1 MTVKKKKKGKGLLF
15 AVLILIVL
23 LVLYFVIDL
32 QQKKADQEA
41 ETEETEESSLPVSVT
56 EDEIAK
62 VTVKNGDVTMTYT
75 KSDDTW
81 TYEEDHDFPLDESA
95 VDTKMS
101 KLTSLTVDRVLES
114 PEDLSE
120 YGLDEPKQEV
130 TVLKTD
136 GTAFTLYIGNQNS
149 SNNDFYVKVD
159 DGADVYTMPASSV
172 NVFDMQPY
180 DVAKADTFPTLE
192 STNIRNIKVEK
203 EDGTVE
209 FASDETAT
217 SWTVKD
223 QDGNEEKAGT
233 TAASDLTSA
242 VSSLSYKDFVDYKGD
257 DLTRYGLDKPTE
269 TVTIVTEETEAETEE
284 ETETE
289 EESEVASESESV
301 SETETA
307 ESETGSEEL
316 ATEAVSEEETTE
328 AISETAVETVSET
341 SSEDPTTEA
350 VSETETSTEAVTEA
364 ETEAESETE
373 IETETEEPKT
383 IEVTTTLLI
392 GNTNDDGDYYV
403 KLADNNGVYTMSEST
418 LEKLLNVDV
427 LDYVSLYLNDVPM
440 TSMKSLEVTCQ
451 GETKTLTVESEEVPV
466 ETEASTEEE
475 TEAETIKISAG
486 ALDEAE
492 TEAETETETE
502 TETEQQMQTVY
513 HYLVD
518 GEEVEAT
525 PFRLFYNNLIALQA
539 QKRTSEAPE
548 VSGDPDFKLVFTKV
562 DGTSLTTEF
571 YLADDGL
578 YDVLSDQAL
587 PARISKMDVQ
597 KIIGYYED
605 VINPEP
611 ETETEIETET
621 VSEE

>member
-41 ETEETEESSLPVSVT
+41 ETEETKDSSLPVSVT
-56 EDEIAK
+56 DDEIAK

-75 KSDDTW
+75 KNDDTW
-81 TYEEDHDFPLDESA
+81 TYEEDSDFPLDESA

-159 DGADVYTMPASSV
+159 DGTDVYTMPASSV

-192 STNIRNIKVEK
+192 STNIRNMKVEK

-209 FASDETAT
+209 FSSDETGT

-223 QDGNEEKAGT
+223 QDGNEEEAGT
-233 TAASDLTSA
+233 TAASDLTTA

-257 DLTRYGLDKPTE
+257 DLAQYGLDKPTE
-269 TVTIVTEETEAETEE
+269 TVTVVSEETEAETEE
-284 ETETE
+284 EMGTE
-289 EESEVASESESV
+289 EV
-301 SETETA
+301 SEAATGTETA
-307 ESETGSEEL
+307 
-316 ATEAVSEEETTE
+316 
-328 AISETAVETVSET
+328 
-341 SSEDPTTEA
+341 
-350 VSETETSTEAVTEA
+350 TEAVTEA
-364 ETEAESETE
+364 ETEPES
-373 IETETEEPKT
+373 ETETEEPKT

-392 GNTNDDGDYYV
+392 GNTNGDGDYYV
-403 KLADNNGVYTMSEST
+403 KLADHDGVYTMAEST

-440 TSMKSLEVTCQ
+440 TNMKSLEVTYQ

-486 ALDEAE
+486 ALDEAG
-492 TEAETETETE
+492 TEAETEAETETE

-518 GEEVEAT
+518 GEEVDST
-525 PFRLFYNNLIALQA
+525 PFRLFYNNLIAMQA

-562 DGTSLTTEF
+562 DGTKLTTEF

-605 VINPEP
+605 IINPEP
-611 ETETEIETET
+611 ETETESETET
-621 VSEE
+621 ASEE

>member
-1 MTVKKKKKGKGLLF
+1 MTAKKKKKGKGLLF

-56 EDEIAK
+56 EDEISK
-62 VTVKNGDVTMTYT
+62 VTVKNGDVTMTYV
-75 KSDDTW
+75 KNDDTW
-81 TYEEDHDFPLDESA
+81 TYEEDPDFPLDESA
-95 VDTKMS
+95 VNTKMNR
-101 KLTSLTVDRVLES
+101 LTTLTVDRVLES

-120 YGLDEPKQEV
+120 YGLDKPQQEV

-136 GTAFTLYIGNQNS
+136 GTTFTLYIGNQNS

-159 DGADVYTMPASSV
+159 DGADVYTMPSSSV
-172 NVFDMQPY
+172 NAFNMQPY
-180 DVAKADTFPTLE
+180 DVAKADSFPTLE
-192 STNIRNIKVEK
+192 STNIRDIKVEK

-209 FASDETAT
+209 FSSDETGT

-223 QDGNEEKAGT
+223 QDGNEETAGA

-242 VSSLSYKDFVDYKGD
+242 VSSLTYKKFIDYKGD
-257 DLTRYGLDKPTE
+257 DLAQYGLDKPTE

-289 EESEVASESESV
+289 TEEVTEAASETEMVAESESA
-301 SETETA
+301 SET
-307 ESETGSEEL
+307 ETGSEE
-316 ATEAVSEEETTE
+316 ATTEAVSETATEEATTEAVSEEETT
-328 AISETAVETVSET
+328 
-341 SSEDPTTEA
+341 
-350 VSETETSTEAVTEA
+350 TEAVTETETA
-364 ETEAESETE
+364 TEAATETESET
-373 IETETEEPKT
+373 ETETEEPKT

-418 LEKLLNVDV
+418 LDKLLNVDV
-427 LDYVSLYLNDVPM
+427 LDYVSMYLNDVPM
-440 TSMKSLEVTCQ
+440 TNMKSLEVTYQ

-475 TEAETIKISAG
+475 TEADTIKISAG

-492 TEAETETETE
+492 TETESESETETE
-502 TETEQQMQTVY
+502 TETEQQMRTVY

-562 DGTSLTTEF
+562 DGTKLTTEF

-578 YDVLSDQAL
+578 YDVLSDQNL

-597 KIIGYYED
+597 KIISYYED

-611 ETETEIETET
+611 ETETESETGT
-621 VSEE
+621 ASEE

>member
-56 EDEIAK
+56 DDEIAK
-62 VTVKNGDVTMTYT
+62 VTVKNGDVTMSYT
-75 KSDDTW
+75 KNDDTW
-81 TYEEDHDFPLDESA
+81 TYEEDSDFPLDESA

-159 DGADVYTMPASSV
+159 DGTDVYTMPASSV

-209 FASDETAT
+209 FSSDENGT

-223 QDGNEEKAGT
+223 QDGNEEEAGT
-233 TAASDLTSA
+233 TAASDLTTA

-257 DLTRYGLDKPTE
+257 DLARYGLDKPAE
-269 TVTIVTEETEAETEE
+269 TVTVVSEETEAATESETAE
-284 ETETE
+284 ET
-289 EESEVASESESV
+289 V
-301 SETETA
+301 SEAEAVSGTETA
-307 ESETGSEEL
+307 ESENGSEETTTEAVSET
-316 ATEAVSEEETTE
+316 ATEAVSEEEMTE
-328 AISETAVETVSET
+328 AATGTETA
-341 SSEDPTTEA
+341 
-350 VSETETSTEAVTEA
+350 TEAVTEA
-364 ETEAESETE
+364 ETEPES
-373 IETETEEPKT
+373 ETETEEPKT

-403 KLADNNGVYTMSEST
+403 KLADHDGVYTMAEST

-440 TSMKSLEVTCQ
+440 TNMKSLEVTYQ

-486 ALDEAE
+486 ALDEAG
-492 TEAETETETE
+492 TEAETESETETE
-502 TETEQQMQTVY
+502 AETEQQMQTVY

-518 GEEVEAT
+518 GEEVDST
-525 PFRLFYNNLIALQA
+525 PFRLFYNNLIAMQA

-562 DGTSLTTEF
+562 DGTKLTTEF

-605 VINPEP
+605 IINPEP
-611 ETETEIETET
+611 ETETESETET
-621 VSEE
+621 ASEE